1 MQTFGTTVVNI
12 KKSSSECPP
21 PSSIP
26 DDIAG
31 TKGLLKEKSYFLEKP
46 ITLTADKVILP
57 FTNSDIFN
65 FNYYAPDDPVF
76 PGGGIKNYG
85 GIDVFVYFLPSGTS
99 IDDVRVIRSYKY
111 EYYYCNL
118 VSEKLTPDGVKK
130 FDSYA
135 NKFGREGDKF
145 IDVEVKIDN
154 IVDNVGIPLFVTV
167 GKAYSNS
174 KVWFGS
180 FYI

>member
-21 PSSIP
+21 TSSIP

-31 TKGLLKEKSYFLEKP
+31 TKNLLKDKSYFLEKP

-76 PGGGIKNYG
+76 PGALKNYG
-85 GIDVFVYFLPSGTS
+85 GIDVSVYFLPSGTS
-99 IDDVRVIRSYKY
+99 IDDVRFIKSYNY
-111 EYYYCNL
+111 DGYYVCNL
-118 VSEKLTPDGVKK
+118 ASVKLTPDGVKR
-130 FDSYA
+130 FDSSA
-135 NKFGREGDKF
+135 TKFGHEGDKF
-145 IDVEVKIDN
+145 IDVEVEIDN
-154 IVDNVGIPLFVTV
+154 IVDNVGIRLFVTV
-167 GKAYSNS
+167 S
-174 KVWFGS
+174 KDDAWLGS